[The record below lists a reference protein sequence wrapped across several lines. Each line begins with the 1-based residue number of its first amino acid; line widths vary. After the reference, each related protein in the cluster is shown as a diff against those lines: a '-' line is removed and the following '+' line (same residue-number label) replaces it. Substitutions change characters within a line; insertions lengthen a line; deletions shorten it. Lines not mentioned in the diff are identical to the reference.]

1 VTAQYDVSVEDIEYL
16 KAREAALL
24 ARLYRPKGDGP
35 FPGVVE
41 VHGGAWIGNDRLT
54 NVDIDQALAASGVVV
69 MAIDF
74 RMPPAAQYPAPVADI
89 NFAIR
94 WLRAN
99 AGRFAVDPAKI
110 GLLGTSSGGHQGLLA
125 TMRPTDPRYM
135 AHSDAGTD
143 DASIAYAAI
152 CWAVAD
158 PLARYHMV
166 KEKGIERLVEA
177 HHAYWPDEAAMDEG
191 SPQRMLERG
200 EDLALPPLLSIQGTE
215 DDNLTPNMATHFA
228 EAYNA
233 AGGSAQLE
241 IFEGAPHAFVAKD
254 PASADSAR
262 AISLIIE
269 FVRAQT
275 AR

>member
-1 VTAQYDVSVEDIEYL
+1 MPYDVSVEDIEYL
-16 KAREAALL
+16 KVGEASLL
-24 ARLYRPKGDGP
+24 ARLYQPEGDGP
-35 FPGVVE
+35 FPAVVE

-74 RMPPAAQYPAPVADI
+74 RLPPAGQYPEPVSDI
-89 NFAIR
+89 HFAVR

-99 AGRFAVDPAKI
+99 AGRFSVDPGKI

-125 TMRPTDPRYM
+125 AMRPKDPRYL
-135 AHSDAGTD
+135 AHGDAGTN
-143 DASIAYAAI
+143 DASVAYVAI

-166 KEKGIERLVEA
+166 KQKGIDRLVEA

-200 EDLALPPLLSIQGTE
+200 ENLALPPLLSIQGTE
-215 DDNLTPNMATHFA
+215 DDNLTPNMAAHFA
-228 EAYNA
+228 EAYGA
-233 AGGSAQLE
+233 AGGNIQLE
-241 IFEGAPHAFVAKD
+241 VFEGAPHAFVAKD
-254 PASADSAR
+254 PDSADSKR
-262 AISLIIE
+262 AIGLIVD

-275 AR
+275 AA